1 MQPLAPS
8 MRKGFRRFVRG
19 LVWVGVAFLALTGLW
34 YAGYLHGLQ
43 QGVDV
48 NQFEGLLRHHLLLL
62 LILEGAVALFL
73 LRLAGR
79 LRRRWLVALTLGL
92 IGLNL
97 FTVNWQF
104 NVAAPSANGPF
115 PETGLVSFLKAQP
128 GIFRISSAGLLPGGA
143 SAGIVYEI
151 EDITGN
157 TPLRLDRFER
167 FEEGVG
173 SWRRWQLLNVEYVL
187 SDRDLDGPGLERV
200 YEEAEIKVYRVG
212 DPLPRAWVVYDVQT
226 ATDEETLP
234 VLNADEFHPLN
245 AAVVADDSTFAGLP
259 PGADPGSPAR
269 VIESRPGRL
278 VLDVTA
284 INDGLLVVSQ
294 PFYPGWR
301 VTVDGETAP
310 IYRADYLLQGVEVQT
325 GSHQVELTYR
335 LSLAPAIVSLV
346 VLLACIAGILAYR
359 RRA

>member
-1 MQPLAPS
+1 LQ
-8 MRKGFRRFVRG
+8 
-19 LVWVGVAFLALTGLW
+19 
-34 YAGYLHGLQ
+34 GLQ

-62 LILEGAVALFL
+62 LILGGAVALFV
-73 LRLAGR
+73 LRLTGR
-79 LRRRWLVALTLGL
+79 LRRTWLVTLTLGL
-92 IGLNL
+92 IVLNL

-104 NVAAPSANGPF
+104 NLAAPSASGPF

-128 GIFRISSAGLLPGGA
+128 GTFRISSAGLLPGGA

-157 TPLRLDRFER
+157 TPLRLDRFEQ

-173 SWRRWQLLNVEYVL
+173 SWRRWQLLNVAYVL

-200 YEEAEIKVYRVG
+200 YEEDEVKVYRVG
-212 DPLPRAWVVYDVQT
+212 DPLPRAWVVYDVQA
-226 ATDEETLP
+226 ATDAEALTL
-234 VLNADEFHPLN
+234 LNSDEFHPSD
-245 AAVVADDSTFAGLP
+245 AAVIADDSALASLP
-259 PGADPGSPAR
+259 QGGGPGSPAR
-269 VIESRPGRL
+269 VIENRPGRL

-284 INDGLLVVSQ
+284 GSDGLLVVSQ

-301 VTVDGETAP
+301 ATVDGEAVP
-310 IYRADYLLQGVEVQT
+310 IFRVDYLLQGVEVPA
-325 GSHQVELTYR
+325 GSHQVELAYR

-346 VLLACIAGILAYR
+346 VLLACLVGVWAYR